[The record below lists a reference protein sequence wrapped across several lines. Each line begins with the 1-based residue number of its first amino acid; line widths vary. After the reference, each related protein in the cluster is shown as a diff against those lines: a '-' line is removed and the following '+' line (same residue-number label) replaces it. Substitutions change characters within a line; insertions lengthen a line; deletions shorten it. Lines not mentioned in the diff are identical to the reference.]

1 MVKTFKPVIS
11 ANFLKMIEDSRV
23 GKALIEVTGFSA
35 YKMLTRFSL
44 NLPTLS
50 NPTGWSL
57 DCYDVKF
64 NYNQPDVILFLKY
77 AWLYSETETNE
88 HIDNLLHS
96 VAQDITG
103 FEKDLLIEEGEKKVS
118 TSALIL
124 RKQEEIIVE
133 TKEKARIY
141 EEELLKSHS
150 EIEAQKLQS
159 SLMLQ
164 KHEETIVKSEEENKI
179 QQEKLIKFHSE
190 IEAQKTQMTQ
200 QELNIKFLSCKLDAK
215 LKKEKKISLTNSES
229 ASKTR
234 GCEEV
239 DTLLKELV
247 RNNSKK
253 KPNELWALISW
264 ERDGSELYKEND
276 KINHEGCSCR
286 EFGISAF
293 YARIQKI
300 NEEFKKNSS

>member
-1 MVKTFKPVIS
+1 
-11 ANFLKMIEDSRV
+11 MIEDSRV
-23 GKALIEVTGFSA
+23 GKALIGITGFSA
-35 YKMLTRFSL
+35 YKMFTRFSL

-57 DCYDVKF
+57 DCYDIKLT
-64 NYNQPDVILFLKY
+64 YNSPDVILFLKY

-88 HIDNLLHS
+88 HIDNLIHA

-103 FEKDLLIEEGEKKVS
+103 FEKDLLIEEGEKKAS
-118 TSALIL
+118 TSNLIL

-179 QQEKLIKFHSE
+179 QQEKLIKFQSE
-190 IEAQKTQMTQ
+190 IEAQKIQMNQ
-200 QELNIKFLSCKLDAK
+200 QELNIKVLSCEMDVKLQN
-215 LKKEKKISLTNSES
+215 EKKISLKNSES
-229 ASKTR
+229 ASKSR

-239 DTLLKELV
+239 NGLLKELV
-247 RNNSKK
+247 KNNPKK
-253 KPNELWALISW
+253 RPKELWALIRW
-264 ERDGSELYKEND
+264 ERDGGELYKEND

-300 NEEFKKNSS
+300 NKEFEKNSS